1 MKELTLL
8 GGFAHRADAVAYQRT
23 LEETT
28 VLVSVLNGPNGFPL
42 TPLCYIPIN
51 KDIIEKLTLVLESE
65 INPFQTIRQPQE
77 PVLDLGE
84 APPTVIETYIA
95 PVVEEPIPQQ
105 EELSE
110 QTEEEMIQKSEYQF
124 GDPVVKIEEP
134 IEKPAKKRSKK

>member
-1 MKELTLL
+1 MKELTIL

-42 TPLCYIPIN
+42 TPVCYVPISIN
-51 KDIIEKLTLVLESE
+51 EIEKLTLVLESD

-84 APPTVIETYIA
+84 APPTLIETYIA
-95 PVVEEPIPQQ
+95 PIVEEFVPEPPKEVQEEVVEEV
-105 EELSE
+105 EAVVEKKLS
-110 QTEEEMIQKSEYQF
+110 
-124 GDPVVKIEEP
+124 
-134 IEKPAKKRSKK
+134 KKRMKDE

>member
-84 APPTVIETYIA
+84 APPTVIDTYIA
-95 PVVEEPIPQQ
+95 PVVEEPVPEQPK
-105 EELSE
+105 EEP
-110 QTEEEMIQKSEYQF
+110 EEISEYQF
-124 GDPVVKIEEP
+124 GDPVIKIEEP
-134 IEKPAKKRSKK
+134 IKPAKKKVKKDEQLK

>member
-51 KDIIEKLTLVLESE
+51 KEIIEKLTLVLESE

-84 APPTVIETYIA
+84 IPPIAVQTYIA
-95 PVVEEPIPQQ
+95 PVVEEFVPEPPK
-105 EELSE
+105 EE
-110 QTEEEMIQKSEYQF
+110 
-124 GDPVVKIEEP
+124 VIEEAVEP
-134 IEKPAKKRSKK
+134 EEVVVEKPAKRKVKKDEQSE